1 MVQSFT
7 PSELILLHGE
17 KFAARSRTERKT
29 RLLHNGM
36 LVNPVDLAQMAV
48 ASALLANEAA
58 GVHRLEI
65 REISTLFGLRKRTG
79 LVSVRVSDKHPWPT
93 DSLEDQLPG
102 AENERG
108 TEVLKLIF
116 EWLRYDHEDPFNE
129 VLDRVKAGLAVRG
142 LLEVEEERRLKVLV
156 GRKYSLP
163 EQTRK
168 LVEAQP
174 VEPLHDLLERCKQE
188 RPEIWQA
195 LLAQVKKAL
204 AERQQMTQAQ
214 IFDRL

>member
-1 MVQSFT
+1 MVKSFT

-58 GVHRLEI
+58 GVHRMEMREI
-65 REISTLFGLRKRTG
+65 RSLFGLRKRIA
-79 LVSVRVSDKHPWPT
+79 LVSVRMSDKHPWPT

-102 AENERG
+102 AENDRG
-108 TEVLKLIF
+108 TEVQRLVA
-116 EWLRYDHEDPFNE
+116 EWLRYDHVDPFNE
-129 VLDRVKAGLAVRG
+129 VLDRVKAGLAARG
-142 LLEVEEERRLKVLV
+142 LLEVEEERRMKVLV

-163 EQTRK
+163 EETRN

-204 AERQQMTQAQ
+204 AERQQMTQAE